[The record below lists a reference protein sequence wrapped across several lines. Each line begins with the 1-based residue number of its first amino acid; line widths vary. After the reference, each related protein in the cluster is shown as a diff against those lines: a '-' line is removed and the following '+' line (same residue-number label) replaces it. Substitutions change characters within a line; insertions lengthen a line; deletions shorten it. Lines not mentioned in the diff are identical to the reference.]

1 MNSGPERG
9 ALVIVAVSY
18 DSASLNR
25 RMDTLQKAGHI
36 VIPASSRE
44 SCLTHIRTATYH
56 LLLIGSTV
64 PTANRKQFVEL
75 SRKVS
80 PRSKIISV
88 ELPDSQPLALADKRV
103 IAGDEEALLVAV
115 TSLLSG
121 DDESDLEERRR

>member
-1 MNSGPERG
+1 M
-9 ALVIVAVSY
+9 VIVAVSY

-25 RMDTLQKAGHI
+25 RMETLQQAGHI

-44 SCLTHIRTATYH
+44 SCLTNIRTATYH

-64 PTANRKQFVEL
+64 PAANRKHFAEL

-80 PRSKIISV
+80 PLSKIISV
-88 ELPDSQPLALADKRV
+88 ELPNSQPLPLADKRV
-103 IAGDEEALLVAV
+103 LAGDEEALLVAV